1 MKNSILD
8 YEQVNQILDSFSKDK
23 KFIELND
30 LGNTEKDLLIR
41 HFTVG
46 NGKSDIVITGAT
58 HGSEIITTDFILKL
72 MSDIKNN
79 EKEWNNVLKEFTIH
93 LIPMLNPEGYLISS
107 CAVRKL
113 IPRDMEQEEA
123 EKICKK
129 YYFTSR
135 TNKLSI

>member
-30 LGNTEKDLLIR
+30 LGNTEKDLPIR

-58 HGSEIITTDFILKL
+58 H
-72 MSDIKNN
+72 
-79 EKEWNNVLKEFTIH
+79 
-93 LIPMLNPEGYLISS
+93 
-107 CAVRKL
+107 
-113 IPRDMEQEEA
+113 
-123 EKICKK
+123 
-129 YYFTSR
+129 
-135 TNKLSI
+135 